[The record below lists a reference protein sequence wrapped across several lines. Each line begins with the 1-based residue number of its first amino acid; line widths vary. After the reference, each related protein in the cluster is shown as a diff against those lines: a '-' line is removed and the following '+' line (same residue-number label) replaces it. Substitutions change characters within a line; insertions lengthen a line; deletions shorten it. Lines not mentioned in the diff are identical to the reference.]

1 MRETW
6 TSVDDLAA
14 DLKAEMRAGEQRE
27 LDPTIWKRLAFDERR
42 YEARFQALEARLGG
56 GWDVTVDLDRT
67 VIYRHD
73 A

>member
-1 MRETW
+1 MRENW
-6 TSVDDLAA
+6 TSIDELAA
-14 DLKAEMRAGEQRE
+14 DLKAVMRSGERRE
-27 LDPTIWKRLAFDERR
+27 LDPSIWKRLPFDDRR

-56 GWDVTVDLDRT
+56 GWDVTVEPDRT

>member
-1 MRETW
+1 MRQHW

-14 DLKAEMRAGEQRE
+14 NLKSEMRPGERRE
-27 LDPTIWKRLAFDERR
+27 LDKTIWKALAFDDHR

-56 GWDVTVDLDRT
+56 GWDVTVEPDRT
-67 VIYRHD
+67 VIYRRE

>member
-6 TSVDDLAA
+6 TSVDELAA
-14 DLKAEMRAGEQRE
+14 DLKAEMRAGERRA
-27 LDPTIWKRLAFDERR
+27 LDPAVWKALPFDDRR

-56 GWDVTVDLDRT
+56 GGDVIVEADKT
-67 VIYRHD
+67 VIFRHD

>member
-1 MRETW
+1 MRENW

-14 DLKAEMRAGEQRE
+14 DLKAGMRAGERRA
-27 LDPTIWKRLAFDERR
+27 LDPAVWKALPFDDHR

-56 GWDVTVDLDRT
+56 GWDVMVEPDRT
-67 VIYRHD
+67 VIYRHG